1 MQLYDKITQPLLN
14 VGSDKYLHLI
24 ISLLI
29 AFILTVTFGWV
40 VGVGVTLLIGIFKEA
55 VIDLL
60 IRKQKFDDY
69 DVAADIV
76 GAVIGTVMAIY

>member
-29 AFILTVTFGWV
+29 AFVLTVTFGWV
-40 VGVGVTLLIGIFKEA
+40 VGGGVTLLIGIFKEA

-69 DVAADIV
+69 DVVADIV
-76 GAVIGTVMAIY
+76 GAVIGTAMAIY

>member
-29 AFILTVTFGWV
+29 AFVLTVTFGWV

-76 GAVIGTVMAIY
+76 GTVFGIAMAIY